1 MTTSAWRGV
10 PDVAHGM
17 QSNELVYTLMLNLW
31 NKSQEVVNSDREW
44 RPLDSVAG
52 NRPVKIAPAN

>member
-1 MTTSAWRGV
+1 M
-10 PDVAHGM
+10 AHGM
-17 QSNELVYTLMLNLW
+17 QSDELVYTLMLNLG
-31 NKSQEVVNSDREW
+31 NKSQEVVDSDQEW